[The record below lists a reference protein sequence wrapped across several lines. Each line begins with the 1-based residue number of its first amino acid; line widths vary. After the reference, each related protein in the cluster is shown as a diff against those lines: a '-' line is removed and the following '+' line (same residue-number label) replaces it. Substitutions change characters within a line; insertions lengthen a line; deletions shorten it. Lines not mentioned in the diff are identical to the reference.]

1 MTSVGIRKTGHVS
14 VWRVWKREFGQKPR
28 EMNSQKLTVRL
39 QSLPGFGRHSVSV
52 SVVSVEVSPV
62 PLVDILLGVGVV
74 SVVVVSLMLLLLMLL
89 LMLLEVIVSVGIL
102 SFSVISSCDVTI
114 CSNGLTIRVLNVP

>member
-1 MTSVGIRKTGHVS
+1 MHASEIA
-14 VWRVWKREFGQKPR
+14 EI
-28 EMNSQKLTVRL
+28 LTVRF
-39 QSLPGFGRHSVSV
+39 QSLPGLAGHGVSV
-52 SVVSVEVSPV
+52 PVVSCEVSAGALCEV
-62 PLVDILLGVGVV
+62 LLGVGVV
-74 SVVVVSLMLLLLMLL
+74 GVVVVSLMLLL